1 MQLRK
6 STRQATIVSKN
17 LADQE
22 AARVEEKRARRRQQ
36 PKCPKQTIESR
47 VLTTRRHSRQYC
59 VLADYTLESSDSSDD
74 GSLGLSDGDEASA
87 IEVIE
92 NSDDEWAFVPDEE
105 NTMQKDKFQRVYDAH
120 GIGIQNLDNLT
131 LMGDLS
137 FDSVA
142 ESKVVNDVKRSH
154 RKKLN
159 RQKPTKPIQMVE
171 LDLTGSCQHSDDSA
185 TDYDSPLESEDEESM
200 EYNIPIIFH

>member
-36 PKCPKQTIESR
+36 PKRPKQAIESR
-47 VLTTRRHSRQYC
+47 VLTTRRHSRQYF
-59 VLADYTLESSDSSDD
+59 VLADHTLESSDSSDD
-74 GSLGLSDGDEASA
+74 GSLGLSDGAEASV

-92 NSDDEWAFVPDEE
+92 NSDDEFIFFVPDEE
-105 NTMQKDKFQRVYDAH
+105 NTMQRAYDAH

-159 RQKPTKPIQMVE
+159 RLKPTKPVQMVE
-171 LDLTGSCQHSDDSA
+171 LDSTGSCQHSDDSA

-200 EYNIPIIFH
+200 EY